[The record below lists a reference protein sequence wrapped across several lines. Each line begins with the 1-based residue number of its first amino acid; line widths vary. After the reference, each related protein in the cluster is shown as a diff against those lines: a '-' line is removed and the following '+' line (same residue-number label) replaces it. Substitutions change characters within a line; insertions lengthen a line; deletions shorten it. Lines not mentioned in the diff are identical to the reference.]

1 MEIDAGTMEIN
12 GMPYEWVKC
21 KEPVRIKD
29 LNQEN
34 LFAELLQSQD
44 SKRAGE
50 TCRFLLSLLEQVRQD
65 KDFILKKFHT
75 LAWRLPYYFV
85 GSTVEESREQWDL
98 LGQISKVHDFFGVF
112 QVYVQQC
119 RNVITRSESSNTELL
134 QFITANEDIIVE
146 KIQKIVN
153 GAGEDF
159 WDQYLRSEAKTVLCQ
174 SGEKR
179 KEKFPCVPEAVARVV
194 CNDSQIYP
202 ILPGIYTLYVMKKMG
217 HTEKVSKQMLLQI
230 NGQFADQNSWFS
242 VPAQLARE
250 AGQMAEH
257 IAYKLNSLLEDYLC
271 CTYPKAGQKKQSSLF
286 YEMFLRKYELDVEE
300 DVRRDKENTEKDVPF
315 YMSYK
320 FLLPVCRTRKI
331 ALRLG
336 EQYGLSP
343 EEIRE
348 LHQKLPGFLY
358 SRQNGAYQP
367 KLSEENRET
376 LKTDLNRLRKICD
389 PGYYCLRDKAEMK
402 GKQKKLVGE
411 FGEISIGKGQNKE
424 GKCRYFVKKY
434 MKFWDPLDTVL
445 FCCGGLPMELS
456 GVEDICPFGEEIWET
471 LEDRIDDELH
481 DGIEACGFKTSTIC
495 SPYVKPLYN
504 ELKKK
509 MSLDMAMKLLEEFLQ
524 TVAAGSETDKSAHAN
539 AEKQLQAYVREK
551 KGAEERMET
560 WWSACRKT
568 SSDVD
573 WIYIHLVKWA
583 SKLVYRASVGLF
595 YRAVILDTQQLI
607 ES

>member
-1 MEIDAGTMEIN
+1 MEIEAGTMEIN

-65 KDFILKKFHT
+65 KDFILKNFHT

-98 LGQISKVHDFFGVF
+98 LDQISKVHDFFGVF

-217 HTEKVSKQMLLQI
+217 HTEKVSTM
-230 NGQFADQNSWFS
+230 
-242 VPAQLARE
+242 
-250 AGQMAEH
+250 
-257 IAYKLNSLLEDYLC
+257 
-271 CTYPKAGQKKQSSLF
+271 
-286 YEMFLRKYELDVEE
+286 
-300 DVRRDKENTEKDVPF
+300 
-315 YMSYK
+315 
-320 FLLPVCRTRKI
+320 
-331 ALRLG
+331 
-336 EQYGLSP
+336 
-343 EEIRE
+343 
-348 LHQKLPGFLY
+348 LHQRINAELY
-358 SRQNGAYQP
+358 G
-367 KLSEENRET
+367 
-376 LKTDLNRLRKICD
+376 
-389 PGYYCLRDKAEMK
+389 
-402 GKQKKLVGE
+402 
-411 FGEISIGKGQNKE
+411 
-424 GKCRYFVKKY
+424 
-434 MKFWDPLDTVL
+434 WLDTVGDLLRCMFDDVIQVLVLPIEL
-445 FCCGGLPMELS
+445 FKAMDSVIRFRLKHEAILVIGYPAVWNVNGLSKDFHGFHSIP
-456 GVEDICPFGEEIWET
+456 PT
-471 LEDRIDDELH
+471 LEVLH
-481 DGIEACGFKTSTIC
+481 IIC
-495 SPYVKPLYN
+495 NS
-504 ELKKK
+504 
-509 MSLDMAMKLLEEFLQ
+509 M
-524 TVAAGSETDKSAHAN
+524 
-539 AEKQLQAYVREK
+539 
-551 KGAEERMET
+551 
-560 WWSACRKT
+560 
-568 SSDVD
+568 
-573 WIYIHLVKWA
+573 
-583 SKLVYRASVGLF
+583 
-595 YRAVILDTQQLI
+595 
-607 ES
+607 